1 MFPYLPVLLA
11 VLLVSSLA
19 GCRAG
24 PAGAPPAAAGPSAPL
39 AIADGGEVVAR
50 VDGVAIDR
58 RWVEALAR
66 GRRLDPG
73 DPAQQA
79 QLLDELVEY
88 VVLVEAARRDPALED
103 AQARIEVELNAL
115 SARASAV
122 MARIAAVEDPAE
134 AELRE
139 EYDNQRRING
149 SQEYQVS
156 HLLFAD
162 EAAAREAATALA
174 AGQPFQTVGAAFADR
189 IRPPVEIGWL
199 KLGQLPDGLAEV
211 LRGLPPG
218 TTSADPVQTPY
229 GWHLVHLQ
237 AVRPFEPPPFEQVR
251 EGIRRMLIAQ
261 ASRARV
267 DALRAAA
274 RIELPGQ

>member
-11 VLLVSSLA
+11 LLVASSLA

-24 PAGAPPAAAGPSAPL
+24 PVEPPAAAAGPAAPL
-39 AIADGGEVVAR
+39 AIAASGEVVAR

-66 GRRLDPG
+66 GRRLDPA

-88 VVLVEAARRDPALED
+88 VVLVEAGRRDPALED

-122 MARIAAVEDPAE
+122 MARIAAIEDPAE
-134 AELRE
+134 SALRE

-162 EAAAREAATALA
+162 EAVAREAATALA
-174 AGQPFQTVGAAFADR
+174 AGQSFQALGAGFADR

-199 KLGQLPDGLAEV
+199 KLGQLPEGLADV
-211 LRGLPPG
+211 LRDLQPG
-218 TTSADPVQTPY
+218 STSAEPVQTPY

-237 AVRPFEPPPFEQVR
+237 DVRPFEPPPFEQVR

-267 DALRAAA
+267 DALKAAA
-274 RIELPGQ
+274 RIELPGH